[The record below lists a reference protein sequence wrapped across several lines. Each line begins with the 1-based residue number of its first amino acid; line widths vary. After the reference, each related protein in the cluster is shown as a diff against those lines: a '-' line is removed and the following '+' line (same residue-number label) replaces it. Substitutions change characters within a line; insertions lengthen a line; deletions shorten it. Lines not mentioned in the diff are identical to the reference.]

1 MKRLAFLLL
10 AALLLCGCSL
20 NKKIDGDDCA
30 FLTNANWEGNDTQ
43 CVNVID
49 FKTDGGFSNWCYCG
63 SPVGDGDITES
74 FSYHADG
81 KTVRL
86 YDDGGRLVE
95 TGKILYADQSYLI
108 IDLWSRVYVYENLDA
123 YRPKVTLEAIEPTG
137 VEEMTKPFLT
147 VLDFDGKILKVS
159 SYNYDKDADS
169 DFEVWQLEAS
179 EDIQFTSVS
188 VIVEDGTRKVESKTL
203 MSADI
208 ENVGEFYTVGF
219 FEIDREGKVKSVVFY
234 GELIIG

>member
-1 MKRLAFLLL
+1 MKRLVFLLFVS
-10 AALLLCGCSL
+10 LLLCGCGL
-20 NKKIDGDDCA
+20 IKIKGDDCD
-30 FLTNANWEGNDTQ
+30 FLKNAKWEGNDAQ
-43 CVNVID
+43 CVNVIR
-49 FKTDGGFSNWCYCG
+49 FKQDGGFSNWCYCG

-74 FSYHADG
+74 FSYHADE

-123 YRPKVTLEAIEPTG
+123 YRPKVALEAIEPTG
-137 VEEMTKPFLT
+137 VEEMTKPYLT

-188 VIVEDGTRKVESKTL
+188 VKFENGVCSVENHTL
-203 MSADI
+203 TQ
-208 ENVGEFYTVGF
+208 EETETVGDSYTTGF